1 MREKFARFMAGRYGG
16 DELNRVISISSIVC
30 LIASIIIRMKF
41 NLIGSL
47 LWAAGIALIVICY
60 YRMFSKDIASRAA
73 ENQKF
78 QTLRYRYAVEKQ
90 RKKERDAQKE
100 DYKFFK
106 CPKCKVLN
114 RVPKGKGKIQIT
126 CPKCGKQF
134 IRKS

>member
-60 YRMFSKDIASRAA
+60 YRMFSKDLASRAMK
-73 ENQKF
+73 NQKF

-90 RKKERDAQKE
+90 RKK
-100 DYKFFK
+100 
-106 CPKCKVLN
+106 
-114 RVPKGKGKIQIT
+114 
-126 CPKCGKQF
+126 
-134 IRKS
+134 